1 MRQWSSRAG
10 LLAALLAASACQ
22 TRYER
27 PLKLLE
33 TATRAGTLPQAGPLT
48 SAGETRPALLS
59 SAAFDVRLPA
69 RALLTYGL
77 ALAYA
82 GSGEPPGFYELTVK
96 AGTRVLDTRMLNPR
110 AARGWRDVSLP
121 LDGLARRTTLSFELR
136 LRDRDGHT
144 LAQPNDLLLGVGEPT
159 LHDLDL
165 YGRSKG
171 LVLIS
176 IDTLRRD
183 HVGLYGYARPTTPA
197 LDTLARRAIVAE
209 DAVSVSS
216 WTLPSHLSMLTSV
229 EPGVHGGTHSGARFN
244 GRVATLPA
252 LLKQAGYAT
261 QAVTSHLYVSQAY
274 GLDTGFEH
282 LDFHQDRKA
291 AETVARAEA
300 LIDRL
305 GDRPFFLFL
314 HFYDPHWHYAP
325 PEYALRLF
333 EHSYS
338 GPVSG
343 LWQDFKNRTRD
354 SLTPADLAHL
364 LALYD
369 GEIRYTDDNLGR
381 LLAHLR
387 RRGLAE
393 STLVLVTSD
402 HGEEFLD
409 HGSWEHQKTL
419 YEEVV
424 RVPLV
429 VHAPGFA
436 PRRESAPASLLDVAP
451 TLLNWAQVAVPPS
464 MQGRSLLRPLE
475 TRESYGETDHTVDRR
490 PLLFLRGGARSWKAI
505 FALDHDGTRVTSEQW
520 YDLASDPKEQANT
533 PPRAH
538 IADEVRAR
546 ALRRWQETR
555 RRGGPSA
562 PAILSPAQ
570 IESLRA
576 LGYIQ

>member
-1 MRQWSSRAG
+1 MRPRPCLAG
-10 LLAALLAASACQ
+10 LLVLAFSACH

-33 TATRAGTLPQAGPLT
+33 TTTLAGALPRVGLL
-48 SAGETRPALLS
+48 SAGGEARPALLR
-59 SAAFDVRLPA
+59 SATFDVRLPS
-69 RALLTYGL
+69 RALLTYGI
-77 ALAYA
+77 AVAYA
-82 GSGEPPGFYELTVK
+82 GTAEAPGFYELVVK
-96 AGTRVLDTRMLNPR
+96 AGTRVLDTRTLNPR

-121 LDGLARRTTLSFELR
+121 LDDLPRTTTLAFELR
-136 LRDRDGHT
+136 LRDRDGRT
-144 LAQPNDLLLGVGEPT
+144 LVQPPDLLLGVGEPT

-171 LVLIS
+171 IVLIS

-183 HVGLYGYARPTTPA
+183 HVGLYGYPRPTTPT
-197 LDTLARRAIVAE
+197 LDALARTSIVAE

-216 WTLPSHLSMLTSV
+216 WTLPAHVSMLTSV

-244 GRVATLPA
+244 GRVPTLATL
-252 LLKQAGYAT
+252 LGQAGYAT

-274 GLDTGFEH
+274 GLDTGFQH

-291 AETVARAEA
+291 ADTVARAEA

-325 PEYALRLF
+325 PDYALRLF
-333 EHSYS
+333 ESSYS
-338 GPVSG
+338 GPLTG
-343 LWQDFKNRTRD
+343 LWQDFKTRD
-354 SLTPADLAHL
+354 RTSLTPADLAHL

-387 RRGLAE
+387 ERGLERNTA
-393 STLVLVTSD
+393 VLVTSD
-402 HGEEFLD
+402 HGEEFLE

-429 VHAPGFA
+429 LHAPGYA
-436 PRRESAPASLLDVAP
+436 ARREPASASLLDVAP
-451 TLLNWAQVAVPPS
+451 TLLAWAGVATPPA
-464 MQGRSLLRPLE
+464 MQGRSLLQALDERE
-475 TRESYGETDHTVDRR
+475 TYGESDHTLDRR
-490 PLLFLRGGARSWKAI
+490 PLLFLRAGARRWKAI
-505 FALDHDGTRVTSEQW
+505 FSLDPAGTRVLSEQW
-520 YDLASDPKEQANT
+520 YDLATDPKEQANT
-533 PPRAH
+533 PPRPT
-538 IADEVRAR
+538 IADEIRAR
-546 ALRRWQETR
+546 ALRRWQTAR
-555 RRGGPSA
+555 RLGGPPT
-562 PAILSPAQ
+562 PATLSPAQ

>member
-1 MRQWSSRAG
+1 MLLSGSACRTRYAAPLRLLERATLTGQAPEAG
-10 LLAALLAASACQ
+10 L
-22 TRYER
+22 
-27 PLKLLE
+27 
-33 TATRAGTLPQAGPLT
+33 LT
-48 SAGETRPALLS
+48 SAGEARPALLR
-59 SAAFDVRLPA
+59 SASFQVDLPA

-77 ALAYA
+77 ALAYTGA
-82 GSGEPPGFYELTVK
+82 GEAPGFYELTVR
-96 AGTRVLDTRMLNPR
+96 AGARVLDTRTLNPR

-121 LDGLARRTTLSFELR
+121 LDGLPRRTTLAFDLR

-144 LAQPNDLLLGVGEPT
+144 LAQPAELLLGVGEPT
-159 LHDLDL
+159 VHDLDL

-171 LVLIS
+171 IVLVS

-197 LDTLARRAIVAE
+197 LDALARTSIVAE

-216 WTLPSHLSMLTSV
+216 WTLPAHLSMLTSV
-229 EPGVHGGTHSGARFN
+229 EPGVHGGTHSRARFN
-244 GRVATLPA
+244 GRVPTLPA
-252 LLKQAGYAT
+252 LLAAAGYAT

-274 GLDTGFEH
+274 GLDTGFQH
-282 LDFHQDRKA
+282 LDFHQDRRA
-291 AETVARAEA
+291 ADTVARAEA
-300 LIDRL
+300 LVDRL

-333 EHSYS
+333 EQRYD
-338 GPVSG
+338 GPLTG
-343 LWQDFKNRTRD
+343 LWQDFKTSERST
-354 SLTPADLAHL
+354 LQPADLAHL

-369 GEIRYTDDNLGR
+369 GEIRYTDDSLGR
-381 LLAHLR
+381 FLAHLR
-387 RRGLAE
+387 RRGLE
-393 STLVLVTSD
+393 QSTLVLVTSD

-429 VHAPGFA
+429 LHAPGVA
-436 PRRESAPASLLDVAP
+436 PRREPQPASLLDVAP
-451 TLLNWAQVAVPPS
+451 SVLSWAGVPVPPG

-475 TRESYGETDHTVDRR
+475 ARESYGETDHTVDRK

-505 FALDHDGTRVTSEQW
+505 FALDRAGTRVLSEQW
-520 YDLASDPKEQANT
+520 YDLASDPKEQSNT
-533 PPRAH
+533 PPRPH
-538 IADEVRAR
+538 IADDVRAR
-546 ALRRWQETR
+546 ALRRWQEAR
-555 RRGGPSA
+555 RRGGPAA
-562 PAILSPAQ
+562 PAVLSPAQ